1 MTQLRTL
8 ADLLASLHDR
18 YSELLSLEQEKTE
31 LLVQGDADGLT
42 PLLNR
47 QQAILLECR
56 NLESR
61 RQSLCQG
68 MGHETL
74 SELMEK
80 SPLSKAMFFP
90 LYEKLNAVIGQLQEV
105 SQTNKKLVET
115 RLSTLRFLREKVG
128 LAGGPLITTKA

>member
-31 LLVQGDADGLT
+31 LLVKGDADGLT

-47 QQAILLECR
+47 QQAVLLECR

-61 RQSLCQG
+61 RQSLCQS

-74 SELMEK
+74 SELIDE
-80 SPLSKAMFFP
+80 SPQNRALFLP
-90 LYEKLNAVIGQLQEV
+90 LYEKLNAVLGQLQEV

-115 RLSTLRFLREKVG
+115 RLSTLRVLREKVG
-128 LAGGPLITTKA
+128 LTSGPLITTKA